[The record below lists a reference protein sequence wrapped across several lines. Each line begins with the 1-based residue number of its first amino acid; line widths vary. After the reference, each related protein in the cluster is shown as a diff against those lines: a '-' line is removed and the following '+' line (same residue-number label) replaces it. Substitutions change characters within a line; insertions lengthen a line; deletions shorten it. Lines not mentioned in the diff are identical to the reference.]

1 MLLHPLLD
9 QLRELRCVGMAQAL
23 EEQLQHHDLPLTF
36 EERLSQLV
44 ERECYLRDNRRLTQ
58 RLRSAMLKQ
67 SSACVEDIDYRASRG
82 LVRSV
87 VNTLSECQWVRDKHN
102 ILLIGPTGTGKSYL
116 ACALSHKACLMG
128 FNVRYVRLPQLLQEL
143 QIAKGDGRYLKL
155 MQQLA
160 KVHVLILDDWGL
172 APLSDT
178 QRRDLLEILDDR
190 YQRTSTIVTSQLP
203 LKHWHESIGDA
214 TLADAILDRLVHN
227 AHKIELKGGS
237 LRKKNT
243 VDVPENNVEE
253 ESEEKKS

>member
-9 QLRELRCVGMAQAL
+9 QLRELRCMGMAQAL
-23 EEQLQHHDLPLTF
+23 EEQLQHHHVPLTF

-82 LVRSV
+82 LIRSV

-143 QIAKGDGRYLKL
+143 QIAKGDGRYIKL

-243 VDVPENNVEE
+243 VDAPESNVEKK
-253 ESEEKKS
+253 SEEKKS

>member
-243 VDVPENNVEE
+243 IDAQENNVEKKP
-253 ESEEKKS
+253 EEKKS